1 MNGDP
6 EREVTIFNE
15 ALRVPI
21 QERAA
26 FLERICAGDESLRK
40 KMEALLKA
48 HDRVGNFL
56 EDGLSRGLRDL
67 EP

>member
-1 MNGDP
+1 MNDDP
-6 EREVTIFNE
+6 EREVAIFNE
-15 ALRVPI
+15 ALKVPI

-26 FLERICAGDESLRK
+26 FLEGVCTGDESLRQ

-56 EDGLSRGLRDL
+56 EDG
-67 EP
+67 P